1 MHKQARLGPARC
13 PEAGPRHGRAAPGP
27 ASLGHRTRNA
37 GVWHASGPL
46 PARRGLG
53 LACFLVCLAALPGI
67 ARAQISS
74 FSHVATSQPGSHDA
88 PVTFTADSVS
98 YDSKSG
104 LVTLEGHVEAWQ
116 NDQVVRA
123 DRVTYDRNSNVLA
136 ATGHVV
142 LAEPD
147 GQVLFADYAELTQGM
162 RQGVLTGMRALL
174 AQNGRLAAN
183 GARRTDAHV
192 NELSRVAYTTC
203 NVCATDPNHAPLW
216 QLRAAGATQDLE
228 HKRIEFRDAYL
239 DIFGL
244 PVLYLP
250 YFATAAPDS
259 RRQSGFMIPGL
270 GATSSHLG
278 SFISVPYYYVISNSA
293 DVTVTGEV
301 GTKEGPQ
308 LQAYYRERFN
318 NGYVNLR
325 AAVAY
330 DESRPQAFLLGRG
343 QFSYDAN
350 WRYGFNVNVATSA
363 VYTRDFQLP
372 GYGADVYSSSLY
384 LEGFGVGSYARV
396 DALAFQALNT
406 TVVNQN
412 RLPFVAPRYTYS
424 YYGQPDALGGRL
436 SLDTM
441 DYNVLR
447 QSGTSDQRASLSANW
462 DRPFRGVLGEQ
473 YLATLRVDSAAYHY
487 ATLDQQPN
495 FSTDTTGES
504 AHAQPQAALKVNY
517 PFVRNGAG
525 GSSQLIEPIAQVIL
539 APQFGSSRRDPIP
552 NEDALDYEFTD
563 TTLFSLN
570 RYAGQG
576 VDRVDGGA
584 RANIALHANWTFAG
598 SQQIDA
604 LVGESF
610 RQHVDHSMLPL
621 TGLENHASDIV
632 ARATYVPTGWLDVT
646 GRTRVD
652 HHTGDI
658 TFADG
663 LASAG
668 TRLLRLNA
676 GFIYDQRNPFTLY
689 DAVAYTPALPAAY
702 FTPRE
707 EVEFGFNSQ
716 RGPFRFSGFARRDIH
731 DNQMVAIGAR
741 GTYENECFI
750 FDANFFRRYT
760 SILGDNGD
768 TTILFTVTL
777 KTIGQFGFNG

>member
-1 MHKQARLGPARC
+1 MGLNL
-13 PEAGPRHGRAAPGP
+13 PGF
-27 ASLGHRTRNA
+27 L
-37 GVWHASGPL
+37 L
-46 PARRGLG
+46 P
-53 LACFLVCLAALPGI
+53 CLAAAFLPHA
-67 ARAQISS
+67 ARAQLSS
-74 FSHVATSQPGSHDA
+74 FSHVATSQTGSRDA
-88 PVTFTADSVS
+88 PVTFNADSVS
-98 YDSKSG
+98 YDSRNG
-104 LVTLEGHVEAWQ
+104 LVTLDGHVEAWQ

-203 NVCATDPNHAPLW
+203 NVCATDPGQAPLW
-216 QLRAAGATQDLE
+216 QIRAFSATQDLE
-228 HKRIEFRDAYL
+228 HKKIEFRDATL

-259 RRQSGFMIPGL
+259 KRQSGFMTPAL
-270 GATSSHLG
+270 GATDSHLG
-278 SFISVPYYYVISNSA
+278 TFVSIPYYYVINDSS

-301 GTKEGPQ
+301 GTKAGPQ
-308 LQAYYRERFN
+308 VQAYYRERFN
-318 NGYVNLR
+318 NGFVNLR
-325 AAVAY
+325 GAVAY
-330 DESRPQAFLLGRG
+330 DQSRPQAFLLGRG
-343 QFSYDAN
+343 QFSYDAT
-350 WRYGFNVNVATSA
+350 WRYGFDVNVATSA
-363 VYTRDFQLP
+363 LYTRDFRLP
-372 GYGADVYSSSLY
+372 GYGADVYASSLY

-406 TVVNQN
+406 TVVQN
-412 RLPFVAPRYTYS
+412 RLPFVTPRYTYS

-495 FSTDTTGES
+495 FAPATTGES
-504 AHAQPQAALKVNY
+504 AHAQPQAAVKVNY

-525 GSSQLIEPIAQVIL
+525 GSSQLVEPIAQIIL
-539 APQFGSSRRDPIP
+539 APQSGSSRRDPIP

-584 RANIALHANWTFAG
+584 RANVALHANWTFAG
-598 SQQIDA
+598 SQQVDA

-632 ARATYVPTGWLDVT
+632 ARATYVPNAWLDLT
-646 GRTRVD
+646 GRTRVN

-663 LASAG
+663 LFSAG
-668 TRLLRLNA
+668 SKLLRFNA
-676 GFIYDQRNPFTLY
+676 GYIYDQRNPYTLY
-689 DAVAYTPALPAAY
+689 DAVAYSPVLPPGY
-702 FTPRE
+702 FTPRN
-707 EVEFGFNSQ
+707 EVEFGVNSQ
-716 RGPFRFSGFARRDIH
+716 RGPFRVSGFARRDIQG
-731 DNQMVAIGAR
+731 NQMVAIGAR

-750 FDANFFRRYT
+750 FDANFFKRYT

-768 TTILFTVTL
+768 TTILFTLTF

>member
-1 MHKQARLGPARC
+1 LPLAEFRGS
-13 PEAGPRHGRAAPGP
+13 
-27 ASLGHRTRNA
+27 ASRQ
-37 GVWHASGPL
+37 WASGLTCFPHLAAALFCLL
-46 PARRGLG
+46 PG
-53 LACFLVCLAALPGI
+53 LAH
-67 ARAQISS
+67 AQLSS
-74 FSHVATSQPGSHDA
+74 FAHVATSQTGPRDA
-88 PVTFTADSVS
+88 PVTFNADSVS
-98 YDSKSG
+98 YDSKGG

-123 DRVTYDRNSNVLA
+123 DRVTYDRNTNVLA

-183 GARRTDAHV
+183 GARRTAGHV

-203 NVCATDPNHAPLW
+203 NVCATDPGRAPFW
-216 QLRAAGATQDLE
+216 QIRAFSATQDLE
-228 HKRIEFRDAYL
+228 HKQIEFRDAFL

-259 RRQSGFMIPGL
+259 KRQSGLLTPGL
-270 GATSSHLG
+270 GVTDKHLG
-278 SFISVPYYYVISNSA
+278 TFVSIPYYYVIDGAS
-293 DVTVTGEV
+293 DVTVIGEV
-301 GTKEGPQ
+301 GTRAGPQ
-308 LQAYYRERFN
+308 IEANYRRRFN
-318 NGYVNLR
+318 DGYVNLR
-325 AAVAY
+325 GALAY
-330 DESRPQAFLLGRG
+330 DQNDVQAFLLGSG
-343 QFSYDAN
+343 QFSYDAT
-350 WRYGFNVNVATSA
+350 WRYGFDVNVASSA
-363 VYTRDFQLP
+363 IYTRDFRLP
-372 GYGADVYSSSLY
+372 GYGADTYASSVY

-412 RLPFVAPRYTYS
+412 RLPFVTPRYTYS
-424 YYGQPDALGGRL
+424 YFGQPDALGGRL
-436 SLDTM
+436 TLDTM

-462 DRPFRGVLGEQ
+462 DRPFRGALGER

-487 ATLDQQPN
+487 AALDQQPN
-495 FSTDTTGES
+495 FAAGYAGDS

-525 GSSQLIEPIAQVIL
+525 GSSQLVEPIAQVIV
-539 APQFGSSRRDPIP
+539 APQFGTSRRSRIP
-552 NEDALDYEFTD
+552 NEDGLDYEFTD
-563 TTLFSLN
+563 STLFSLN

-598 SQQIDA
+598 DQQIDA
-604 LVGESF
+604 LVGQSY

-632 ARATYVPTGWLDVT
+632 ARATYVPTGWLDFT
-646 GRTRVD
+646 GRTRVN
-652 HHTGDI
+652 HHNGDI
-658 TFADG
+658 TYGDG
-663 LASAG
+663 LFSAG
-668 TRLLRLNA
+668 TRLLRFNA
-676 GFIYDQRNPFTLY
+676 GYIYDQRNPYTLY
-689 DAVAYTPALPAAY
+689 DGAAYSPVLPAAY
-702 FTPRE
+702 FMQRNE
-707 EVEFGFNSQ
+707 IEIGVNSQ
-716 RGPFRFSGFARRDIH
+716 RGPYRVSGFARRDIRN
-731 DNQMVAIGAR
+731 NQMVAIGAR

-750 FDANFFRRYT
+750 LDANFFKRYT

-768 TTILFTVTL
+768 TTILFTLTF